1 MDDLIAV
8 DVVGTEGEAE
18 LLCSLLRTAGIASM
32 HRPTNQAAG
41 AFDGWSPGGPRE
53 ILVRAEN
60 ADAARE
66 VLRPQ
71 REERPGQRNA

>member
-1 MDDLIAV
+1 MDDLVAV
-8 DVVGTEGEAE
+8 DVVGTESEAE

-53 ILVRAEN
+53 ILVRAED

-71 REERPGQRNA
+71 RQGPATERD